1 MNQLLNCKC
10 THIDYCYLPLIIL
23 CLPGGGVLKL
33 VRIKSFKKKI
43 TFLILGFIV
52 VAVADIKIVQS
63 KQIQYGNMDKW
74 QAIK

>member
-1 MNQLLNCKC
+1 
-10 THIDYCYLPLIIL
+10 
-23 CLPGGGVLKL
+23 LKL

-74 QAIK
+74 QALK